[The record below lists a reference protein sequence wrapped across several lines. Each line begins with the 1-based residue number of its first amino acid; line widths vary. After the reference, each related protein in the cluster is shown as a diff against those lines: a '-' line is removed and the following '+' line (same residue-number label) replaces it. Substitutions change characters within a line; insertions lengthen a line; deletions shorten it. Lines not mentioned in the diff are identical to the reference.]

1 MGVTREMGFTRFVQ
15 NGRICLCNYGP
26 DEGKLVMIV
35 DVIDDKRCL
44 CYAPDMARKVMTF
57 KRLSLTDIVVE
68 NVGRGAR
75 KKTADAA
82 WAACDVEGK
91 WAATS
96 WGKKLAARKSKVENS
111 WCLEELPDVV
121 FLAEG
126 GLPIIPLLTCVPF
139 SVLLATSIASNLWS
153 PRR

>member
-44 CYAPDMARKVMTF
+44 CYAPDMARKVMTY
-57 KRLSLTDIVVE
+57 KCLSLTDIVVPIA
-68 NVGRGAR
+68 RAPR

-82 WAACDVEGK
+82 WAAAGVEAQ

-96 WGKKLAARKSKVENS
+96 WGKKFAARKAKATATDFERFQQMCAKKKLNAAARAKVSK
-111 WCLEELPDVV
+111 
-121 FLAEG
+121 
-126 GLPIIPLLTCVPF
+126 
-139 SVLLATSIASNLWS
+139 
-153 PRR
+153 